1 MLDLETILLYNP
13 TGTRAILVGEKKGR
27 MGDCGTVLV
36 IDRDSGF
43 RTLAEGFASRIGC
56 RSLGAETGE
65 KALALLGDERPVLA
79 ILEVELPGPGGL
91 EVMQEL
97 LGRFGDELPVILV
110 SEKHVSPFDRTA
122 GLLVGADDYVVKPVD
137 PGELAAR
144 MRRSLRRAG
153 ILVNANGGANG
164 PRAPELR
171 LTPREREVLGLLAE
185 GRSQAEIAEA
195 LVISPKTVSTHVQR
209 LLGKLGVHS
218 RAQAVARAFQLGLV
232 EPDVRAHADAVAA
245 D

>member
-1 MLDLETILLYNP
+1 
-13 TGTRAILVGEKKGR
+13 
-27 MGDCGTVLV
+27 MGDCGTVLM
-36 IDRDSGF
+36 IDRDLRF
-43 RTLAEGFASRIGC
+43 RTLAGAVATRVGC
-56 RSLGAETGE
+56 RSTGAETGE

-79 ILEVELPGPGGL
+79 ILEVELPGLGGL
-91 EVMQEL
+91 EVLQEL
-97 LGRFGDELPVILV
+97 LERFGDDLPVILV
-110 SEKHVSPFDRTA
+110 SEEHVSPFHRTA
-122 GLLVGADDYVVKPVD
+122 GLLVGADDYLVKPVD

-144 MRRSLRRAG
+144 IRRSLRRAG
-153 ILVNANGGANG
+153 VLASPNGEANGRGAS
-164 PRAPELR
+164 ELH

-185 GRSQAEIAEA
+185 GRSQAEIADA

-232 EPDVRAHADAVAA
+232 EPDVRAHADALAA